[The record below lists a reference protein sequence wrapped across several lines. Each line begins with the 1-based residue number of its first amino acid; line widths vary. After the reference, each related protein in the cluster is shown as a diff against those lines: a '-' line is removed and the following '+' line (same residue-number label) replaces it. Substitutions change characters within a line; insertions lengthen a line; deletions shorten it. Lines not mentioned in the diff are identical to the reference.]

1 MHQDYAESHYA
12 SIFEDVSQSNQSQM
26 ERSLIQLSSISLNLD
41 MDYKV
46 FYNEGKSVNL
56 PFISLLY
63 SPFFSICLA
72 SVKRLFELSNQVENR
87 LTLYATDVLRNLVVQ
102 AFLLEKVSLAQVVL
116 QNGFTTMLHELI
128 EKAIKQLQWNA
139 EQKASKNRNKSDSL
153 CQLAIEQAF
162 ICLADTFHF
171 IEHSEQLKV
180 LTESQICVKAV

>member
-46 FYNEGKSVNL
+46 FYNE
-56 PFISLLY
+56 
-63 SPFFSICLA
+63 A